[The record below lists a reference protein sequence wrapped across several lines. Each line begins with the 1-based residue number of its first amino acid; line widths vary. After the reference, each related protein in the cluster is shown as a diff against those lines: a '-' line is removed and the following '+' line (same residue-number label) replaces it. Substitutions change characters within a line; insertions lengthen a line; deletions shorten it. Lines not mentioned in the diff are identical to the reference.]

1 MERCCTLGCS
11 TPCNPVS
18 LPPSSMLLQCV
29 PEEPQ
34 ASAASGQEAAEQG
47 PAAAAQA
54 ERDSLQAAVQR
65 HGVQLAQAGQELAA
79 AHAERDSLQA
89 AVQQRDAQL
98 AHAGQEP
105 AEAQAERDSLQ
116 AAVHQHDEQLAQ
128 GGQQLAAA
136 RAERD
141 SLQAAM
147 HQRDEQLAQARQELT
162 ATHAE
167 CGSLQEA
174 LQQREKQLAAERQQC
189 EELQA
194 AVGRL
199 QQQVAALQQEAERA
213 TTAHQAQLERAAAAH
228 AADRE
233 RAAAAH
239 AAELVRQVQR
249 ASALE
254 QQLEDAQHA
263 QRAQQAPQ
271 QWGGRTG
278 PQLVEQVRGLELEVQ
293 QLRDEGQRLRAELEA
308 AEHRR
313 VAAAAKARAQQDSLA
328 EQRDNALEAARRA
341 RAAEEQL
348 REALAAAQRG
358 AAAGGTAPR
367 RRGAG
372 GGSSSS
378 GAAAEG
384 RARRRKQA
392 GGAGEAERPQCGSFD
407 QGAVACL
414 PPLSRPAGAARAT
427 GAARLRARWWQGISG
442 LGPGASAWLPSAPLE
457 EVGGSYARQ
466 AYQTSA
472 ATPPA
477 VSPGAPPASESP
489 LMPVVGG
496 PHAAEIRTAIESL
509 GEVGSWQPD
518 WPCAWRVFYNVLL
531 PVYGQRPPPLSIH
544 LIPFPCSLS
553 TLPTCHSPTTV
564 AGEQRGAGRGARLG
578 AQDAGRPGA
587 SPAPA
592 AGGRGGGAAPDA
604 GRGQAAVLGGGSR
617 VRFFYLCQARVSWP
631 AAPAGACLC
640 CMLPVKVCA
649 RCLEC
654 AGPVSLWD
662 HLRTATQPDT
672 VQCMLCCDSP
682 SLLGNLIDEQT
693 VAVLI

>member
-29 PEEPQ
+29 AEEPQ
-34 ASAASGQEAAEQG
+34 ASAASGQEAAQQG

-65 HGVQLAQAGQELAA
+65 HDVQLAQAGQELAA

-98 AHAGQEP
+98 AHAGQEL

-116 AAVHQHDEQLAQ
+116 AAVQQHDEQLAQ
-128 GGQQLAAA
+128 AGQQLAAA

-147 HQRDEQLAQARQELT
+147 HQRDEQLVQARQELT
-162 ATHAE
+162 AIHAE

-174 LQQREKQLAAERQQC
+174 VQQREEQLAAERQQC

-254 QQLEDAQHA
+254 QQLEEMQHA
-263 QRAQQAPQ
+263 QRAQQAQQ

-293 QLRDEGQRLRAELEA
+293 QLRDKGQWLRAELEA
-308 AEHRR
+308 AERRR

-341 RAAEEQL
+341 RASEEHL
-348 REALAAAQRG
+348 REARAAAQRG

-367 RRGAG
+367 RRGTG
-372 GGSSSS
+372 GSSS
-378 GAAAEG
+378 GAAEEG

-414 PPLSRPAGAARAT
+414 PPLSRPAGAAWAT
-427 GAARLRARWWQGISG
+427 GAARLLARWWRGISG
-442 LGPGASAWLPSAPLE
+442 LGPGESAWLPAALLE
-457 EVGGSYARQ
+457 QVGGSYARQ
-466 AYQTSA
+466 AYQISA

-477 VSPGAPPASESP
+477 VPPGAPPPSESP
-489 LMPVVGG
+489 LTLAVGG

-509 GEVGSWQPD
+509 GEVGSWQPG
-518 WPCAWRVFYNVLL
+518 WPCAWRVFFNVLL
-531 PVYGQRPPPLSIH
+531 PVHGQRPLPLSIH
-544 LIPFPCSLS
+544 LSLFPCSLS
-553 TLPTCHSPTTV
+553 TLPTCHSPPSPLQVSSAELGGVPDLVLRTL
-564 AGEQRGAGRGARLG
+564 AGREPPL
-578 AQDAGRPGA
+578 RPRQG
-587 SPAPA
+587 
-592 AGGRGGGAAPDA
+592 DV
-604 GRGQAAVLGGGSR
+604 AAVLHQMQGE
-617 VRFFYLCQARVSWP
+617 VKLRFSG
-631 AAPAGACLC
+631 AGA
-640 CMLPVKVCA
+640 VYDFSTYAKRV
-649 RCLEC
+649 
-654 AGPVSLWD
+654 
-662 HLRTATQPDT
+662 
-672 VQCMLCCDSP
+672 
-682 SLLGNLIDEQT
+682 
-693 VAVLI
+693 